1 MNRRKFFKNGALAT
15 AGVGLLGACNQTEQI
30 TRLEQTSNKKAKN
43 IIFLVSDGM
52 SQGTL
57 TMADTLKQRM
67 YGKASVWLDLYRNN
81 KVQRALMD
89 MASESSLVTDSAA
102 AASSWGGGHR
112 IPNGGI
118 NVGRGGV
125 EHKPIWQ
132 KFLQAGKKAGIVT
145 TVPITHATPAG
156 FCVNSTSRNDQ
167 EGIAEKY
174 LNLGLSVMLGG
185 GQDYFDASSRKDG
198 KNLYQAFSDKN
209 YTVVNNRTDMLNS
222 ANNKLLGVFDTSGLA
237 YSLDRNNDKAI
248 EKQTPTLAEMTQ
260 KAIDVMKSSEE
271 GFVLQVEGG
280 KVDWAAHANDA
291 GALIYDQMAFD
302 DAVEVAINFAEKD
315 EETLVIITTDHGN
328 SNPGIM
334 YGKDVNTNFDRLQS
348 FKHSND
354 WILQEITKND
364 TVEQVRERVEYANNF
379 GISKAQ
385 AQSILDYYKGLEKPE
400 QGLYNYKKLPFK
412 LLSEIQQTYHS
423 VGWISTN
430 HSGDFVELAMYG
442 PYSDQLNT
450 FVRNTDL
457 HNFMLKAAEVE
468 DFATY

>member
-185 GQDYFDASSRKDG
+185 GQDYFDTSSRKDG

-209 YTVVNNRTDMLNS
+209 YTVVNNRIDMLNS
-222 ANNKLLGVFDTSGLA
+222 ANTKLLGVFDSSGLA